1 MKVSVRVPASTSNL
15 GPGFDSLGLA
25 LALHARFTFETAD
38 KTEVLGC
45 PEEFRGDDN
54 LTLQAFRRVC
64 EELGRKAPAVR
75 LTVDSDVPPA
85 RGLGSSSTCLAGGAA
100 AANAFFGSP
109 LTKHDL
115 LQIVTAFEGHP
126 DNAAPALFGGLT
138 ASFMDGGTAVTVEL
152 PIDPAWR
159 FAVIVPDY
167 EVRTADARRL
177 MKPTVPLHDAVHT
190 MSHAVALVRALETGD
205 ETLLGLACRDVL
217 HEPVRS
223 TLIKEFADVKALC
236 LRNGA
241 AAFFISGSG
250 STMIAV
256 QKSEVTAARIAEA
269 VAERW
274 PSFTTRVL
282 RACHDGTT
290 VKVG

>member
-1 MKVSVRVPASTSNL
+1 MKISVRVPASTSNL

-25 LALHARFTFETAD
+25 LSLHADFTFESAD

-45 PEEFRGDDN
+45 PKEFCGSDN
-54 LTLQAFRRVC
+54 LALQAFRRVC
-64 EELGRKAPAVR
+64 EELGHKAPAMR
-75 LTVDSDVPPA
+75 LTVDSEVPPA

-109 LTKHDL
+109 LTKKGL
-115 LQIVTAFEGHP
+115 LQIVTGFEGHP

-138 ASFMDGGTAVTVEL
+138 ASFMEGSTAVSVEL
-152 PIDPAWR
+152 PISPEWR

-167 EVRTADARRL
+167 EVRTSEARRL
-177 MKPTVPLHDAVHT
+177 MKPTVTLHDAVHT
-190 MSHAVALVRALETGD
+190 MSHAVALVRALETGS
-205 ETLLGLACRDVL
+205 EPLLGLACRDVL

-223 TLIKEFADVKALC
+223 ALIREFAEVKALS

-256 QKSEVTAARIAEA
+256 QKSEVTAARIAEE

-282 RACHDGTT
+282 RVCHEGTA
-290 VKVG
+290 VKIE